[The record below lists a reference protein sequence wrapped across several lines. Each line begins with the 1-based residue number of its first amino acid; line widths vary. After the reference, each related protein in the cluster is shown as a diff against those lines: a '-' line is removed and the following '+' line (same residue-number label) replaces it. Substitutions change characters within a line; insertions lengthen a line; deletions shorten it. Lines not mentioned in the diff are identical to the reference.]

1 MGWRLTINFVWVWD
15 KNLEEMGKESA
26 VSLTNGR
33 NVIAGSYTAARDTSG
48 HSIYTKGK
56 EEQGKKDI
64 LVPFLPTVK
73 HGRATVLGKDA
84 QLCNPAA
91 LPAYMEL
98 S

>member
-1 MGWRLTINFVWVWD
+1 MAETSLLALT
-15 KNLEEMGKESA
+15 LQQGTH
-26 VSLTNGR
+26 LG
-33 NVIAGSYTAARDTSG
+33 TAFIQR
-48 HSIYTKGK
+48 GK